1 MKRISTLL
9 ALLLLTAM
17 PLLPAE
23 GARAATP
30 IGQFVLRCT
39 YSHTLADDPVVFPGQ
54 PGASHVHDFFGNAGV
69 NAFSTMESMLGGET
83 TCRVPS
89 DTAGYWAP
97 QASLNGV
104 PIEPT
109 VMRIYYLG
117 PRNGTVETIP
127 PGLQII
133 GGEPH
138 ATSPAENPHVS
149 WNCGQTKAVK
159 TPQAG
164 LPYDCTPW
172 AEHAFVDGIVASIDF
187 PSCWNGSGLTPDAVA
202 YPVNG
207 SCPAGFQREIPK
219 LSERV
224 HFGIMNPL
232 NPDGS
237 LAFTLSSGP
246 PYTLHADFWNTWQQ
260 ERLDQ
265 LVEDCLVAR
274 VHCGSVDSTS
284 TIAWSDQ
291 FGTKRY
297 DLAYA
302 AAPDGEGGSYVTGF
316 TNFALDGQQYHHRYD
331 AFLRRYDAA
340 GNELWTRQFGTNGVD
355 QALAVSVVDRD
366 VYVSGSTTGRFPKQ
380 DLEGGLDAFVARF
393 DDDGTRLWLEQF
405 GTPND
410 DAAAAISTSD
420 AGIFVA
426 GMTSGKLG
434 GKRKGASDAFV
445 ARFDPEGERAWTEQ
459 FGGAGDD
466 GGLAVAVRGE
476 VATVGGSTRGFAG
489 EPGDLEGF
497 VARYRTNGSRG
508 EFRLMGGPGDDAVT
522 SVAVSGAGL
531 FFAGWTSGD
540 FLNQPAQGGLDTVV
554 GSLHEDDLS
563 IEWVNEFGSSADD
576 DAASIAAIGRGIY
589 VAGSTLGSLPE
600 GGLLGETDGFLLKF
614 LPKTGTEV
622 WTRQL
627 GTDDFD
633 RVYGM
638 AADGKG
644 VVVVGTTHGVVAG
657 DTNAGDRDVFA
668 IRVAF
673 S

>member
-1 MKRISTLL
+1 MERARVLL
-9 ALLLLTAM
+9 ALLLLSAT
-17 PLLPAE
+17 LLLSGG
-23 GARAATP
+23 GAGAAQSN
-30 IGQFVLRCT
+30 GQFVLRCT
-39 YSHTLADDPVVFPGQ
+39 YSHTRSDDPIVFPGQ
-54 PGASHVHDFFGNAGV
+54 PGASHVHDFFGNTGV
-69 NAFSTMESMLGGET
+69 DAFSTMESMLADET

-104 PIEPT
+104 PITPT

-117 PRNGTVETIP
+117 PKTGTVETIP
-127 PGLQII
+127 PGLQMI
-133 GGEPH
+133 GGDSH
-138 ATSPAENPHVS
+138 AASPEENPHVS

-159 TPQAG
+159 TPQEG

-172 AEHAFVDGIVASIDF
+172 AQHAFVDGIVASIDF
-187 PSCWNGSGLTPDAVA
+187 PSCWNGTGLTPDDVA
-202 YPVNG
+202 YPVHG
-207 SCPAGFQREIPK
+207 SCPAGFPRAIPK

-224 HFGIMNPL
+224 HYGIMDPTS
-232 NPDGS
+232 PDGS

-246 PYTLHADFWNTWQQ
+246 AYTLHADFWNTWQQ

-284 TIAWSDQ
+284 TIAWSRQ

-331 AFLRRYDAA
+331 AFLRRYNAA

-355 QALAVSVVDRD
+355 QSFAIAVVGSD
-366 VYVSGSTTGRFPKQ
+366 VYIAGSTTGRFPKQ
-380 DLEGGLDAFVARF
+380 ELKGGVDAFVARF
-393 DDDGTRLWLEQF
+393 DRKGNDLWLEQF
-405 GTPND
+405 GTPKD
-410 DAAAAISTSD
+410 DGAAAISATE
-420 AGIFVA
+420 AGVFVA
-426 GMTSGKLG
+426 GTTRGKLAG
-434 GKRKGASDAFV
+434 ARKGPSDAFV
-445 ARFDPEGERAWTEQ
+445 ARFGLEGERKWTEQ
-459 FGGAGDD
+459 FGGRGED
-466 GGLAVAVRGE
+466 GGLGVTVRRSI
-476 VATVGGSTRGFAG
+476 VTVGGSTEGFAG
-489 EPGDLEGF
+489 DPADLEGF
-497 VARYRTNGSRG
+497 VARYGVDGSRG
-508 EFRLMGGPGDDAVT
+508 EFRLVGGPGNDAVT
-522 SVAVSGAGL
+522 SVAESASGL
-531 FFAGWTSGD
+531 YFAGWTSGG
-540 FLNQPAQGGLDTVV
+540 FLNQPAQGGLDAVI
-554 GSLHEDDLS
+554 GSLHEDLS
-563 IEWVNEFGSSADD
+563 IKWVNEFGSPADD
-576 DAASIAAIGRGIY
+576 DAASVAVIGKGVY

-638 AADGKG
+638 AADAKG

-657 DTNAGDRDVFA
+657 DANAGDRDVFA

-673 S
+673 T

>member
-1 MKRISTLL
+1 MTS
-9 ALLLLTAM
+9 
-17 PLLPAE
+17 
-23 GARAATP
+23 

-39 YSHTLADDPVVFPGQ
+39 YSHTLADDPILFPGQ
-54 PGASHVHDFFGNAGV
+54 PGASHVHDFFGNTGV
-69 NAFSTMESMLGGET
+69 NASSTMESMLAGET

-97 QASLNGV
+97 QASQNGV

-117 PRNGTVETIP
+117 PRTGTVETIP

-133 GGEPH
+133 GGDPH
-138 ATSPAENPHVS
+138 ATSPGENPHVS

-159 TPQAG
+159 TPQAD

-172 AEHAFVDGIVASIDF
+172 ADHAFVDGIVASIDF

-202 YPVNG
+202 YPVSG
-207 SCPAGFQREIPK
+207 SCPAGFPHEIPK

-224 HFGIMNPL
+224 HYGIMDPL

-246 PYTLHADFWNTWQQ
+246 AYTLHADFWNTWQQ

-284 TIAWSDQ
+284 TIDWSEQ
-291 FGTKRY
+291 FGTQRY

-316 TNFALDGQQYHHRYD
+316 TNFALEGQHYHHRYD

-340 GNELWTRQFGTNGVD
+340 GNEVWTRQFGTNGVD
-355 QALAVSVVDRD
+355 QALAVSVVASD
-366 VYVSGSTTGRFPKQ
+366 VYVAGSTTGRFPKQ
-380 DLEGGLDAFVARF
+380 ELKGGVDAFVARF
-393 DDDGTRLWLEQF
+393 DDEGNRVWLEQF
-405 GTPND
+405 GTPKD
-410 DAAAAISTSD
+410 DGTAAITASET
-420 AGIFVA
+420 GLFVA
-426 GMTSGKLG
+426 GTTRGKLG
-434 GKRKGASDAFV
+434 GGRKGLSDAFL
-445 ARFDPEGERAWTEQ
+445 ARFDLEGEREWTKQ
-459 FGGAGDD
+459 FGGRGEDD
-466 GGLAVAVRGE
+466 GLGIAFRGG
-476 VATVGGSTRGFAG
+476 VVYVGGSTQGFAG
-489 EPGDLEGF
+489 DPSDLEGF
-497 VARYRTNGSRG
+497 IATFRSNGSRG
-508 EFRLMGGPGDDAVT
+508 EFSLVGGPGEDAIT

-540 FLNQPAQGGLDTVV
+540 FLNQPAQGGLDAVI

-576 DAASIAAIGRGIY
+576 DAASIAAIGKGIY

-627 GTDDFD
+627 GTDDYD

-657 DTNAGDRDVFA
+657 DANAGDRDVFA

>member
-1 MKRISTLL
+1 MRRVRLF
-9 ALLLLTAM
+9 LLLLLLPV
-17 PLLPAE
+17 PLLADGEAGAAE
-23 GARAATP
+23 P

-39 YSHTLADDPVVFPGQ
+39 YSHTLADDPIVFPDQ
-54 PGASHVHDFFGNAGV
+54 PGASHVHDFFGNTEV
-69 NAFSTMESMLGGET
+69 DAFSTMESMLAGET

-97 QASLNGV
+97 QAYLNSV

-117 PRNGTVETIP
+117 PRTGTVETIP
-127 PGLQII
+127 PGLQMI
-133 GGEPH
+133 GGHRE
-138 ATSPAENPHVS
+138 AVSPDENPHVS
-149 WNCGQTKAVK
+149 WSCGQTKAIK
-159 TPQAG
+159 TPREDM
-164 LPYDCTPW
+164 PYDCTPY
-172 AEHAFVDGIVASIDF
+172 AQYAFVDGIVASIDF
-187 PSCWNGSGLTPDAVA
+187 PSCWSGSGLTPDDVT
-202 YPVNG
+202 YPVDG
-207 SCPAGFQREIPK
+207 SCPGAFPRAIPK

-224 HFGIMNPL
+224 HYGIMNPL

-246 PYTLHADFWNTWQQ
+246 PHTLHADFWNTWQQ

-265 LVEDCLVAR
+265 LVADCLIAR
-274 VHCGSVDSTS
+274 VHCGSVDATS
-284 TIAWSDQ
+284 RIEWSRQ
-291 FGTKRY
+291 FGTQRY

-302 AAPDGEGGSYVTGF
+302 AAPDGEGGTYVAGF
-316 TNFALDGQQYHHRYD
+316 TNYFLPGQEYHHRYD
-331 AFLRRYDAA
+331 AFLRRYDGD
-340 GNELWTRQFGTNGVD
+340 GNDLWTRQFGTNGID
-355 QALAVSVVDRD
+355 QALAISVVDSD

-380 DLEGGLDAFVARF
+380 ELKGGLDAFVARF
-393 DDDGTRLWLEQF
+393 DDDGTQLWLEQF
-405 GTPND
+405 GTPKD
-410 DAAAAISTSD
+410 DAAAAISTSN

-426 GMTSGKLG
+426 GTTSGKLG
-434 GKRKGASDAFV
+434 GKRKGASDAFI

-466 GGLAVAVRGE
+466 GGLAVAVRGD

-497 VARYRTNGSRG
+497 VARYRADGSSG

-522 SVAVSGAGL
+522 SVAVSRAGL

-540 FLNQPAQGGLDTVV
+540 FLNQPAQGGLDAVV
-554 GSLHEDDLS
+554 GSLHDDLS
-563 IEWVNEFGSSADD
+563 MEWVNEFGSSADD
-576 DAASIAAIGRGIY
+576 DAASIAAIGKGIY

-614 LPKTGTEV
+614 LPKTGAEV

-633 RVYGM
+633 RVYGA

-644 VVVVGTTHGVVAG
+644 VVVVGTTHGVIAG
-657 DTNAGDRDVFA
+657 DANAGDRDVFA

>member
-1 MKRISTLL
+1 MKPTRVLL
-9 ALLLLTAM
+9 SLLLLSA
-17 PLLPAE
+17 PSLLSGRGAE
-23 GARAATP
+23 AAQSN
-30 IGQFVLRCT
+30 GQFVLRCT
-39 YSHTLADDPVVFPGQ
+39 YSHTLPDDPIVFPGQ
-54 PGASHVHDFFGNAGV
+54 PGASHVHDFFGNIGV
-69 NAFSTMESMLGGET
+69 NAFSTMESMLADET

-104 PIEPT
+104 PITPT

-127 PGLQII
+127 PGLQMV

-172 AEHAFVDGIVASIDF
+172 AHHGFVDGIVASIDF
-187 PSCWNGSGLTPDAVA
+187 PSCWNGTGLTPDDVA
-202 YPVNG
+202 YPVQG
-207 SCPAGFQREIPK
+207 SCPPGFPRVIPR

-224 HFGIMNPL
+224 HFGVMNPL

-246 PYTLHADFWNTWQQ
+246 AYTLHADFWNTWQQ

-265 LVEDCLVAR
+265 LVADCLIAR

-284 TIAWSDQ
+284 TIEWSEQ
-291 FGTKRY
+291 FGTRRY

-302 AAPDGEGGSYVTGF
+302 AAPDGDGGSYVTGF

-331 AFLRRYDAA
+331 AFLRRYDAD

-355 QALAVSVVDRD
+355 QALAIAVVDSD
-366 VYVSGSTTGRFPKQ
+366 VYVAGSTTGRFPKQ
-380 DLEGGLDAFVARF
+380 ELKGGLDAFVASF
-393 DDDGTRLWLEQF
+393 DADGTQRWLEQF
-405 GTPND
+405 GTPKD
-410 DAAAAISTSD
+410 DAAAAISASG
-420 AGIFVA
+420 AGVFTA
-426 GMTSGKLG
+426 GTTNGKLG
-434 GKRKGASDAFV
+434 GKRRGASDAFV
-445 ARFDPEGERAWTEQ
+445 ARFDPDGERVWTQQ
-459 FGGAGDD
+459 FGGVGDD
-466 GGLAVAVRGE
+466 GGLAVAVRGG
-476 VATVGGSTRGFAG
+476 VVNVGGSTRGFAG
-489 EPGDLEGF
+489 APADLEGF
-497 VARYRTNGSRG
+497 VASYDVFGSRG
-508 EFRLMGGPGDDAVT
+508 EFRLMGGAGDDAVT
-522 SVAVSGAGL
+522 AVAVSGGGL
-531 FFAGWTSGD
+531 FFAGWTSGA
-540 FLNQPAQGGLDTVV
+540 FLNQPAHGGLDAVV
-554 GSLHEDDLS
+554 GSLHDDLS
-563 IEWVNEFGSSADD
+563 VEWVNEFGSPADD
-576 DAASIAAIGRGIY
+576 DAASIAAVDRGIY

-627 GTDDFD
+627 GTDDYD

-638 AADGKG
+638 AADPKG

-657 DTNAGDRDVFA
+657 DANAGDRDVFA